1 MLCMR
6 LTILVPAIMWLAF
19 AGLSSAISHFA
30 IILRDHA
37 ESDLI
42 YTNHAILGL
51 AFQNLMENIL
61 VVSVL
66 MALMSTLLS
75 IFDIVLA
82 VHPRWLHQNGQRRIY
97 FECIQVVVALPAVSV
112 GGYIASCV
120 HGSRS
125 SFELLNIHSHLPY
138 YELMYYGSVGQP
150 AFGSLHRIET
160 VHAGFSCSTVEK
172 KESSIAIAL

>member
-1 MLCMR
+1 MLCKR
-6 LTILVPAIMWLAF
+6 LTVLVPAIMWLAF

-30 IILRDHA
+30 IILRDRA

-51 AFQNLMENIL
+51 AFQSLMENVL

-75 IFDIVLA
+75 IFGMVLA
-82 VHPRWLHQNGQRRIY
+82 IHLRWLHQNGQRRIY
-97 FECIQVVVALPAVSV
+97 FECIQVVLALTAVSV

-125 SFELLNIHSHLPY
+125 SFELLSIHGHLPY
-138 YELMYYGSVGQP
+138 YEFLYYGSVGQA
-150 AFGSLHRIET
+150 AFGSLMIINFF
-160 VHAGFSCSTVEK
+160 VLLFM
-172 KESSIAIAL
+172 